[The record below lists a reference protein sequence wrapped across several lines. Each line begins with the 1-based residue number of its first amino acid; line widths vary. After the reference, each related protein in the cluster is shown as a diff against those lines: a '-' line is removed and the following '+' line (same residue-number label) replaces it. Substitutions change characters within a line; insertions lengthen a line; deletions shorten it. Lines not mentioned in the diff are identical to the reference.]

1 VLDKVVA
8 DFTEWEDEE
17 FKIFIIFGLINE
29 LIRLNI
35 LEEITG
41 YQRNRMFL
49 FRKYIQLFR

>member
-1 VLDKVVA
+1 MVA

>member
-8 DFTEWEDEE
+8 DFTEWEDEK
-17 FKIFIIFGLINE
+17 FTIFISFGLINE